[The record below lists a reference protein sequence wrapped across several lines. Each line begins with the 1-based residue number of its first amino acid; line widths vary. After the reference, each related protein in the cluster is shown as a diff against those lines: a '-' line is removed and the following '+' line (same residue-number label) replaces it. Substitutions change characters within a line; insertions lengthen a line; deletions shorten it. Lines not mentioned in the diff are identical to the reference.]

1 MDLSG
6 SRSISLALL
15 PRPCCRAP
23 WKWGGQL
30 SACTLETGS
39 LVLPAHTHLLHLI
52 LAKRPRSNTHTHL
65 LTTQNLLFF
74 FYFFFFFKLFI
85 LYWSPA

>member
-39 LVLPAHTHLLHLI
+39 LVLPAHTHLL
-52 LAKRPRSNTHTHL
+52 
-65 LTTQNLLFF
+65 TTQNLLFF